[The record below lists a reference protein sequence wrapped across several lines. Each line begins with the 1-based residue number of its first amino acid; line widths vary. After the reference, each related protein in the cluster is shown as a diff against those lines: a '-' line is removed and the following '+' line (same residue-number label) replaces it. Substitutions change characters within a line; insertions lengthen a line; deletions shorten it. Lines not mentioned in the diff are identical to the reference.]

1 MKLQQCR
8 RLFFKTATSNTN
20 RLKEVGDC
28 VWKRCFRPCGWI
40 AVTLSAALLVMSC
53 SSLTPER
60 VSVLSQIAGQAA
72 ALGAEEWLAKHPE
85 HRQAFLDAVA
95 ALGAVLKTDTSESPL
110 APQSIEDAAVSF
122 LSKLPTGTL
131 RGKDGELYVT
141 GDTNGPASLVVWD
154 PALKKGVEV
163 SGESARPVVK
173 QIYLGMRRALGP
185 KPPVPV
191 VAGRARKPEDLEGR
205 TPEAPKKDPM
215 TDYVPDHHVIGGT
228 PPPLTPPPPRL
239 TRVSG
244 LSVESTF
251 DVTLNEHGVQ
261 QVNVRWVM
269 EPNASY
275 TIQRMEENK
284 AWEGFVSATNT
295 NAVATACLWRTL
307 WHHHCPVGLWRVVRR

>member
-1 MKLQQCR
+1 MKIQQCR

-20 RLKEVGDC
+20 RKEVGDC
-28 VWKRCFRPCGWI
+28 VWKRCFRPCGGI
-40 AVTLSAALLVMSC
+40 AVMLSAALLVMSC

-85 HRQAFLDAVA
+85 HRQVFSNAVA
-95 ALGAVLKTDTSESPL
+95 ELGAFLKTDEKN
-110 APQSIEDAAVSF
+110 PQTLEDAAVSF
-122 LSKLPTGTL
+122 LAKLPTGTL

-163 SGESARPVVK
+163 GGESARPVVK

-191 VAGRARKPEDLEGR
+191 AGGRARKPEDLEGR

-228 PPPLTPPPPRL
+228 PPPLTPPRL

-307 WHHHCPVGLWRVVRR
+307 WHHQCAVGNWRVVFVSR